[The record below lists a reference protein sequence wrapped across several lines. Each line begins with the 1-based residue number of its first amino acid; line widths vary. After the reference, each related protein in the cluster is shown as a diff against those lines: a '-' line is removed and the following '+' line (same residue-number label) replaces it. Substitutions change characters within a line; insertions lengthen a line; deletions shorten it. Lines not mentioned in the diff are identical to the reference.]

1 MHVLLVEDDVRLSR
15 VMRRILEEEAHIV
28 ETALDGTSGVDLA
41 LTGSFDVV
49 ILDVM
54 LPGIDGFEVCRRMRD
69 GHANAPVLMLTAR
82 DAVEDRVRGLD
93 SGADDYLAKP
103 FAFAELLA
111 RLRALGRRRNT
122 LNSDVLQVEDL
133 TLNPAMRVVK
143 RAGRVIELTA
153 KEFVLLEY
161 LMRHPGQVLT
171 RTQILDHV
179 WGYAFASDTNVV
191 DIYIHYLRKKVDKGF
206 GKRLIATVRGVGYR
220 IGQPA

>member
-15 VMRRILEEEAHIV
+15 VIRRILEEEAHLV
-28 ETALDGTSGVDLA
+28 ETAQDGPSGADLA

-54 LPGIDGFEVCRRMRD
+54 LPGIDGFEVCRRLRAGGID
-69 GHANAPVLMLTAR
+69 TPVLMLTAR

-111 RLRALGRRRNT
+111 RLRALGRRRNELSSELLT
-122 LNSDVLQVEDL
+122 VEDL
-133 TLNPAMRVVK
+133 TLNPAVRVVK

-191 DIYIHYLRKKVDKGF
+191 DIYIHYLRNKVDKGF
-206 GKRLIATVRGVGYR
+206 GSRLIATVRGVGYR
-220 IGQPA
+220 IGQPE